1 MSEEDS
7 AVIDVPLGE
16 LTHPLGRVLCIHQLP
31 WVKSDGENVQRRE
44 EGRGKREE
52 GGGRGEDTEEESP
65 LGVARDSN
73 LMSSGLVSISMSTNN
88 RSASEKKLFQSVLT
102 NSLMQIHTS
111 YRTIHPIFNC
121 IF

>member
-1 MSEEDS
+1 MSEEDP

-31 WVKSDGENVQRRE
+31 WVQSDGENVQRRE

-52 GGGRGEDTEEESP
+52 GGRGEEREEESP

-73 LMSSGLVSISMSTNN
+73 LMSSGLVSMSMSTNN
-88 RSASEKKLFQSVLT
+88 RSASEQMLFQSVLT
-102 NSLMQIHTS
+102 NS
-111 YRTIHPIFNC
+111 
-121 IF
+121 